1 MEIVLDMEYPIHK
14 PVMVREAMKF
24 LRPHSNGI
32 YVDATLGLGGHTEA
46 ILDYCNS
53 HAKVIALDIDDEAIS
68 FSKNYLSRFETQI
81 KFVNKNFSQ
90 IDKVLESLSI
100 EEVDGIVADLGMS
113 SLQLEASGRGF
124 SFQRDER
131 LDMRMDPGLR
141 FTAHDLVN
149 EMDEEEISKVLKNYG
164 EERWAKKIAIEI
176 SKSRSKKPIETTLEL
191 ANIVLNAIPKKFY
204 PHGRHPA
211 TKTFQAL
218 RIAVNNELENLG
230 IFLKKAPLF
239 LKTGG
244 RIVLI
249 SFHSLEDRLV
259 KNTFKGLS
267 SACICPPELPRCG
280 CGRKSILKNLTH
292 SPLTPT
298 LEEINENPRA
308 RSAKLRAGERI
319 SYDRERKH

>member
-1 MEIVLDMEYPIHK
+1 MEIALDMKYPIHK

-46 ILDYCNS
+46 ILEYANS

-68 FSKNYLSRFETQI
+68 VSKNYLSRFETQI
-81 KFVNKNFSQ
+81 KFINKNFSQ

-100 EEVDGIVADLGMS
+100 NEVDGIVADLGIS
-113 SLQLEASGRGF
+113 SFQLESSGRGF
-124 SFQRDER
+124 SFQRDEK

-218 RIAVNNELENLG
+218 RIAVNNELENLE

-239 LKTGG
+239 LKPGG
-244 RIVLI
+244 RIVII

-292 SPLTPT
+292 SPLTPS

-319 SYDRERKH
+319 SYD

>member
-1 MEIVLDMEYPIHK
+1 MEIALDMEYPIHK

-24 LRPHSNGI
+24 LMPHSNGI

-46 ILDYCNS
+46 ILEYANS

-68 FSKNYLSRFETQI
+68 VSKNYLSRFETQI
-81 KFVNKNFSQ
+81 KFINKNFSQ

-100 EEVDGIVADLGMS
+100 NEVDGIVADLG
-113 SLQLEASGRGF
+113 
-124 SFQRDER
+124 
-131 LDMRMDPGLR
+131 
-141 FTAHDLVN
+141 
-149 EMDEEEISKVLKNYG
+149 ISKF
-164 EERWAKKIAIEI
+164 
-176 SKSRSKKPIETTLEL
+176 RSKKPIETTLEL

-218 RIAVNNELENLG
+218 RIAVNNELENLE

-239 LKTGG
+239 LKPGG
-244 RIVLI
+244 RIVII

-292 SPLTPT
+292 SPLTPS

-319 SYDRERKH
+319 SYEREWK